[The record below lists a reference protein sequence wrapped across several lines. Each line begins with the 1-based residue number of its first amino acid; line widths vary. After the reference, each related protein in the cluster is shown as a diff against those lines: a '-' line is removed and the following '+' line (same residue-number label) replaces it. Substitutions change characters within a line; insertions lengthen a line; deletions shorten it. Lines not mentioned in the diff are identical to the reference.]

1 MGAVEPFDSA
11 HLPYSY
17 VRFIKQ
23 QLLAALSK
31 TDLLAMYA
39 LRKHGFLAEAGWFG
53 SWRVKQSID
62 AAGRPI
68 PWITYPCLSF
78 LGPRLHPRM
87 EVFEFGCGHS
97 TLWWADRVSKV
108 VCCEH
113 DSEWYAAMKLQVGPN
128 VQLELKHLDDGYSSF
143 IERFPRQFHI
153 IVVDG
158 RDRVNCIKH
167 SLGSLASDGILL
179 LDNSE
184 RSQYLPGIEFLIHNG
199 FRRLDFE
206 GPIPIVTERS
216 TTTIFY
222 KRENCLDI

>member
-1 MGAVEPFDSA
+1 MT
-11 HLPYSY
+11 
-17 VRFIKQ
+17 FIKQ
-23 QLLAALSK
+23 RLLAALSK

-39 LRKHGFLAEAGWFG
+39 LRKHGFLAEVGWFA
-53 SWRVKQSID
+53 SWRTKQSID
-62 AAGRPI
+62 SAGSPI

-78 LGPRLHPRM
+78 LSSRIDPQM

-113 DSEWYAAMKLQVGPN
+113 DSEWYAEMKQKVGSN
-128 VQLELKHLDDGYSSF
+128 VQLELKHLDDGYAGF
-143 IERFPRQFHI
+143 IEQFPHRFHI
-153 IVVDG
+153 VIVDG
-158 RDRVNCIKH
+158 RDRVTCIKH
-167 SLGSLASDGILL
+167 SLGSLAPDGILL

-184 RSQYLPGIEFLIHNG
+184 RTHYLPGIEFLVRNG

-206 GPIPIVTERS
+206 GPGPIVADRW

-222 KRENCLDI
+222 KRENCLNI